1 MLNIKI
7 DDLQDQSRDDTF
19 MKLRLG
25 GVYIWSLGSLGVFTY
40 GASLPGYPNYIVRL
54 TKMIFI
60 PGLYTKCQLSY
71 SQLARSYICLQLFY
85 FITDT

>member
-25 GVYIWSLGSLGVFTY
+25 GVYIWSEFARVPKLYSPLNQDDFHPKFTY
-40 GASLPGYPNYIVRL
+40 EV
-54 TKMIFI
+54 
-60 PGLYTKCQLSY
+60 QLSY
-71 SQLARSYICLQLFY
+71 PSWLAHIFVYNY
-85 FITDT
+85 FIL